1 MPRNT
6 NTDEHLDL
14 LERRLQQALDLVRDA
29 KRTEQ
34 TATRWMGTSA
44 EIGSLLAASR
54 DALSGVRQE
63 LLGGARTAVL
73 GYLRQRVGQPVTPGE
88 LEGVSGI
95 EEWTR
100 RLRELRGVGW
110 EIDALGNGPGRSYR
124 LRADRL
130 DESVVDDDKLIAQIT
145 GVKPKDRLIEFLVNV
160 APWPVAA
167 VRLERVARTASWRS
181 DLQELIDEG
190 WLIQTHEDDSD
201 IPPGFYRLARLED

>member
-1 MPRNT
+1 LSRNT
-6 NTDEHLDL
+6 NTTDHLDL
-14 LERRLQQALDLVRDA
+14 LESRLLEALSLVQDA

-44 EIGSLLAASR
+44 EIGERLAASR
-54 DALSGVRQE
+54 GALSGVRQE

-73 GYLRQRVGQPVTPGE
+73 AYLRQRVGQPVTPGA

-100 RLRELRGVGW
+100 RIRELRDVGW
-110 EIDALGNGPGRSYR
+110 EIEALGSGPGRVYR

-130 DESVVDDDKLIAQIT
+130 DESVVDDDKLIRQIT
-145 GVKPKDRLIEFLVNV
+145 GGRPKDRLIEYLFNV
-160 APWPVAA
+160 APWA
-167 VRLERVARTASWRS
+167 VPASRLERVARTANWQR

-190 WLIQTHEDDSD
+190 WLIQTHEDYPD
-201 IPPGFYRLARLED
+201 ISPGFYRLARLED

>member
-1 MPRNT
+1 MPRKT
-6 NTDEHLDL
+6 NTTEHLDV
-14 LERRLQQALDLVRDA
+14 LERRLQEALDLVRDA
-29 KRTEQ
+29 KRAEQ

-44 EIGSLLAASR
+44 EIGTCLAAGR

-63 LLGGARTAVL
+63 ILGGARTAVL
-73 GYLRQRVGQPVTPGE
+73 AYLRQRVGQPVTPGA

-100 RLRELRGVGW
+100 RVRELRGLGW
-110 EIDALGNGPGRSYR
+110 EIEALGSGPARSYR

-130 DESVVDDDKLIAQIT
+130 DESVVDDDTLIAKIT
-145 GVKPKDRLIEFLVNV
+145 GGRPKDRLIEYLFNV

-167 VRLERVARTASWRS
+167 VRLERVARTATWQR

-190 WLIQTHEDDSD
+190 WLIQTHEDDAD